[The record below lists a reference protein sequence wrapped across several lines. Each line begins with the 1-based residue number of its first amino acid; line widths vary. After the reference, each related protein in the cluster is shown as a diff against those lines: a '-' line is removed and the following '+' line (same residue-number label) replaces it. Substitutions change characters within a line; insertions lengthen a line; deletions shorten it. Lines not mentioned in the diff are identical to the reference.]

1 MFNEQV
7 TTRYKGITI
16 WVEKVAELQYDGV
29 FRWNGRIIKT
39 DPAYAYAFS
48 AQQAIEEAKGVIDT
62 LLELRR
68 KGIFVA
74 DKGDDDKGDDDEDK
88 SNDA

>member
-1 MFNEQV
+1 MFDEQV

-16 WVEKVAELQYDGV
+16 WVEKVDDWQYDGV
-29 FRWNGRIIKT
+29 FRWNGRVIKT

-68 KGIFVA
+68 EGIFVA
-74 DKGDDDKGDDDEDK
+74 DKGDDDENK
-88 SNDA
+88 SSDT

>member
-16 WVEKVAELQYDGV
+16 WVEKVDDWQYDGV
-29 FRWNGRIIKT
+29 FRWNGRVIKT

-68 KGIFVA
+68 EGIFVA
-74 DKGDDDKGDDDEDK
+74 DKGDDDENK
-88 SNDA
+88 SSDT